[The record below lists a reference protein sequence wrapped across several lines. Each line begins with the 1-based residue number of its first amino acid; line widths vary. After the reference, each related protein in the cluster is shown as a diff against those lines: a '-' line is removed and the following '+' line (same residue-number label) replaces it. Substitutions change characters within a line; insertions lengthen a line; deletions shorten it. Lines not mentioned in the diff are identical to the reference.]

1 MADLVSSVHIIAT
14 DETSAAYVAA
24 TANARAHTDAVQ
36 GNATALAGMSD
47 TAKAGADSVS
57 GLADAHKQATES
69 AEKFGEGIKNFIEHP
84 LESAGSAVKGIIS
97 ELGPMGI
104 VAVGAAGGIAL
115 LSKEVYDLVNEEG
128 QAARQ
133 TQNFATTLGVSF
145 EEAKK
150 LGEMAKIVDVNIGGL
165 SRAAF
170 KLAEALQNPTGK
182 EGEELK
188 KLGVTATEAGPAL
201 IQVLEKL
208 SEITNATDRMA
219 AARVILGRAAVSMAP
234 LIQDYDKLST
244 AVEELGGHLSGDAV
258 KGLLD
263 TREHI
268 NELGI
273 AWDHLK
279 EQTAAKLSPTVEII
293 VTAIRQMVTGNID
306 DITGMEAELEQR
318 QHDAAKKAADKT
330 MSEGLA
336 QVAAGSAAIHTG
348 IFAGLKSASEDWV
361 GTYSKSLPG
370 LKADLEHLEKQHK
383 DLAVSLQKKP
393 TAEAPF
399 DAKGAADYAAQTKK
413 IADLQQQIKAAEK
426 SESGAGVSERNAA
439 AEKMIEQDKARALQ
453 RVKLEEDT
461 AKWMRAT
468 NQITEDQETAE
479 LVTAQNRRFQIEK
492 DAAEKI
498 NALKASTARAE
509 HKPAEPGTDIT
520 LLAAQNEE
528 KVLAIKAKGAAEDKK
543 DREKAFEDKQKIS
556 LELFNLDEKREEEQR
571 KIWFGYYEDMIKAE
585 AKQFQAAEVNASA
598 RVAAAKSEA
607 DMQRMVINAAYDAGN
622 ISLAERVKRLK
633 EVEEAEYRVAVTAA
647 FKEKDAAVD
656 SHDTVKTAEA
666 DKKIQELAAAYN
678 MAMEKI
684 NIDGAKKSEKP
695 WDQYFQSLESNF
707 NRSINSM
714 ITGQEK
720 FGKAVQSMWRGFVTD
735 SLQALEHVAEQ
746 WLVKHVIMAA
756 VHKMFTVQNAA
767 VDTSAKAAEVAVNN
781 AANIAMATSDVG
793 MAAATA
799 FAEAMAEIPFPAN
812 LVAAPTIAA
821 NVIATGAPFVAMA
834 SAARGADLPGE
845 NTMIFA
851 HPREMVLPESLA
863 NVVRSVAAQ
872 GGTRGGGGT
881 TNNYHGYPGESPHSV
896 TQNTAA
902 WQRAHRDGR
911 LRLA

>member
-14 DETSAAYVAA
+14 DETSTAYAAA
-24 TANARAHTDAVQ
+24 TANAQAHTDAVQ

-47 TAKAGADSVS
+47 TAKAGAESVN
-57 GLADAHKQATES
+57 GLADAHKQAAES

-104 VAVGAAGGIAL
+104 AAVGAAGGVAL

-201 IQVLEKL
+201 LQVLEKL

-219 AARVILGRAAVSMAP
+219 AARAILGRAAVSMAP
-234 LIQDYDKLST
+234 LIEDYGKLSA
-244 AVEELGGHLSGDAV
+244 AVEELGGHLSGEET
-258 KGLLD
+258 KGLLE

-453 RVKLEEDT
+453 RVKLAEDT

-543 DREKAFEDKQKIS
+543 DREKAFEDQQKIS

-607 DMQRMVINAAYDAGN
+607 DMQRLQINAAYDAGN

-633 EVEEAEYRVAVTAA
+633 EVEEAEYRVALMAA
-647 FKEKDAAVD
+647 YQEAGAAVGD
-656 SHDTVKTAEA
+656 PVKTAQAE
-666 DKKIQELAAAYN
+666 KKIQEITAAHN
-678 MAMEKI
+678 MIMEKN

-695 WDQYFQSLESNF
+695 WDQYINSLESNF
-707 NRSINSM
+707 NRALNGLISGHMKTRQVIQQFWQGM
-714 ITGQEK
+714 
-720 FGKAVQSMWRGFVTD
+720 VMD
-735 SLQALEHVAEQ
+735 SAQALERMIEKQVLMEAKKL
-746 WLVKHVIMAA
+746 LVHTAA
-756 VHKMFTVQNAA
+756 KEG
-767 VDTSAKAAEVAVNN
+767 EVAVDAT
-781 AANIAMATSDVG
+781 AAAQSTTISAMSMMKQLAHF
-793 MAAATA
+793 AATA
-799 FAEAMAEIPFPAN
+799 AAGAYSAIAGIPYVGPV
-812 LVAAPTIAA
+812 LAPIAA
-821 NVIATGAPFVAMA
+821 AAALAGVYKLATMEEGGLSP
-834 SAARGADLPGE
+834 RTQL
-845 NTMIFA
+845 TMIHA
-851 HPREMVLPESLA
+851 GESTYTQNQTTRIEKALGG
-863 NVVRSVAAQ
+863 NTTSSSSV
-872 GGTRGGGGT
+872 
-881 TNNYHGYPGESPHSV
+881 NNHYHGYPGESPHSV
-896 TQNTAA
+896 TRNTAA

-911 LRLA
+911 LRFA